1 MAVRLSMFTKQE
13 NVALSPRQLEMV
25 QKWLD
30 DDWEAADMPRELVT
44 LVRRLLLT
52 ITKGKRA

>member
-1 MAVRLSMFTKQE
+1 MFTKQE